1 MDLQQLK
8 VFDKCY
14 AQIMSTFIADITW
27 GQMNDFSQFPTT
39 MTRIMFYGQ

>member
-14 AQIMSTFIADITW
+14 AQIMSTFIADIT
-27 GQMNDFSQFPTT
+27 
-39 MTRIMFYGQ
+39 